1 VSSDGR
7 KLAYELIDAVPPWRR
22 PAETIIFHHGIAVDR
37 HLWSEWM
44 PALVSRYRLVIF
56 DMYGCGESR
65 AQGGP
70 QDWSAENR
78 VDDVLSVADAVDASA
93 FHVVGESYGG
103 TIALMTGHRAPRR
116 VTSVAI
122 CNAAHVGSSIQSVN
136 MWEAILDEF
145 GVKGWSDHMM
155 SQRFF
160 TDALSPEMRS
170 WYSRQQAAQSKE
182 SILQILNALLAV
194 DLANDV
200 SRLQMPV
207 LLLHGDASPFI
218 SVELMA
224 DLHRRLPN
232 SEMQVFAH
240 ARHGLPFSH
249 ARQCSEALVQF
260 LDRAFT
266 SNVRSEEA
274 KTAAGHTSL

>member
-1 VSSDGR
+1 MKSMLASHGR
-7 KLAYELIDAVPPWRR
+7 KIAYELIDAVPPWRR
-22 PAETIIFHHGIAVDR
+22 PAETLIFHHGIAVDR

-44 PALVSRYRLVIF
+44 PALVSRYRVVVF
-56 DMYGCGESR
+56 DMYGCGESTAR
-65 AQGGP
+65 GGP
-70 QDWSAENR
+70 QNWSAESR
-78 VDDVLSVADAVDASA
+78 VDDLLSVADSVDVSA

-103 TIALMTGHRAPRR
+103 TIALMEGLRAPGR
-116 VTSVAI
+116 VKSVAI

-136 MWEAILDEF
+136 VWEGMLDEF

-160 TDALSPEMRS
+160 PDALSPEMRN
-170 WYSRQQAAQSKE
+170 WYSTQQAAQSKE
-182 SILQILNALLAV
+182 SILQILKALLAV
-194 DLANDV
+194 DIANDV

-218 SVELMA
+218 SVEVMA

-260 LDRAFT
+260 LDRAFALT
-266 SNVRSEEA
+266 
-274 KTAAGHTSL
+274 